1 MFCRTVLQMTAV
13 MELVLLHDVTSAG
26 GAHWERLLFLPCY
39 VFMMFFSR
47 RWNLDSNKADVTSA
61 VCELADACDVP

>member
-26 GAHWERLLFLPCY
+26 GAHWERLFISSMLRLY
-39 VFMMFFSR
+39 DVFQPEVEFRQQQSR
-47 RWNLDSNKADVTSA
+47 RHIGRL
-61 VCELADACDVP
+61 